1 MSLYTLAFWAAAGER
16 AVKTVAQTAASLL
29 VAGGFGLLDAD
40 WIAVASVSGMAGVVS
55 LLTSIG
61 SGVVTGDG
69 PSLGGETVTY
79 DPKYDQGDEA

>member
-1 MSLYTLAFWAAAGER
+1 MSIYSADFWSAAAER
-16 AVKTVAQTAASLL
+16 AIKTVAQTAASLI

-61 SGVVTGDG
+61 SGVATGDG
-69 PSLGGETVTY
+69 PSLAGEY
-79 DPKYDQGDEA
+79 LPERADQGDEG